1 LLTRLI
7 RLVVEAKDTP
17 ALIMAIAA
25 DAELIELCQYL
36 VDPSTESTSEMA
48 NAVKYACRELN
59 MHPGRLKEHL
69 TPAAK
74 ALGLMPF
81 QSAPADYYNLLGVQS
96 EASMREI
103 KKAFRRK
110 AIIVHPDANT
120 NLTGN
125 SQRFIELNAAYRTL
139 RDPQRRRHYDIA
151 RQLLKRWREPSTGCD
166 ATDSNTRFVLW
177 YLCGLFCLFIAL
189 FSALNIFQ

>member
-1 LLTRLI
+1 M
-7 RLVVEAKDTP
+7 EAKDTP

-25 DAELIELCQYL
+25 DAELIVLCQYL

-69 TPAAK
+69 TPAAR

-96 EASMREI
+96 EASMHEI
-103 KKAFRRK
+103 RNAFRQK
-110 AIIVHPDANT
+110 AIIFHPDANA
-120 NLTGN
+120 NLTSN
-125 SQRFIELNAAYRTL
+125 SQRFIELNEAYRTL
-139 RDPQRRRHYDIA
+139 RDPQRRRQYDIA
-151 RQLLKRWREPSTGCD
+151 LQLLRRWREPSTGSK
-166 ATDSNTRFVLW
+166 AADSISTRFVLW
-177 YLCGLFCLFIAL
+177 YLCGLFFLFITL
-189 FSALNIFQ
+189 FSVLNIIN